1 MADHAPWWPVVSGTH
16 ESRALAQLDG
26 AITAGLGGVADAAFA
41 VRGCQHGYGVA
52 SDFTAIMQ
60 ATIGIIMACEALAT
74 AADEAKTTCRAAL
87 AEAMALGATTVK
99 TDYHVASLRAANT
112 RVVVVDQAALP
123 LALMRQAAPAPDLT
137 AIGALLRAGQVV
149 RGAVLSNG
157 GPDTLTIRNRK
168 DHT

>member
-1 MADHAPWWPVVSGTH
+1 MSGTY
-16 ESRALAQLDG
+16 ESRALDKLDG
-26 AITAGLGGVADAAFA
+26 AITTSLSVVAHAADE
-41 VRGCQHGYGVA
+41 VRWRQIEYVEVD
-52 SDFTAIMQ
+52 DFTAIMQ
-60 ATIGIIMACEALAT
+60 ATIGVIMACETLAT

-99 TDYHVASLRAANT
+99 TDHHVASLRAANT
-112 RVVVVDQAALP
+112 RVVVTDQAALP
-123 LALMRQAAPAPDLT
+123 LSLMRQAAPAPDLT

>member
-1 MADHAPWWPVVSGTH
+1 MSGTH

-26 AITAGLGGVADAAFA
+26 AIVEGLGAVVEAILEVRLKQMDYVAK
-41 VRGCQHGYGVA
+41 
-52 SDFTAIMQ
+52 SDFTAVLQ
-60 ATIGIIMACEALAT
+60 ATIGIIVTCEALACV
-74 AADEAKTTCRAAL
+74 ADEAKTKCRVAL

-112 RVVVVDQAALP
+112 RVVVTDQAALP
-123 LALMRQAAPAPDLT
+123 LSLMRQAAPAPDLT

>member
-1 MADHAPWWPVVSGTH
+1 MSGTH
-16 ESRALAQLDG
+16 ESRALAALDSAVTVG
-26 AITAGLGGVADAAFA
+26 FGGVADAVVT
-41 VRGCQHGYGVA
+41 VRAHQLDYNGA

-60 ATIGIIMACEALAT
+60 ATIGVIMACEALAT
-74 AADEAKTTCRAAL
+74 AADEAKTKCRAAL

-99 TDYHVASLRAANT
+99 TDHHVASLRAANT
-112 RVVVVDQAALP
+112 RVVVTDQAALP
-123 LALMRQAAPAPDLT
+123 LSLMRQAAPAPDLT